1 MRKAG
6 RLKNLKINEVSLV
19 DLAANNRDF
28 IILKSKD
35 DPVNRTSPSLT
46 HDEDK
51 LMSFLKKLK
60 KERAFSPTE
69 DDRLKRN
76 RAEEKE
82 TRKAEDDDAAS
93 SAEGNDNEKSNLEK
107 EGGDEVLRQIYKLL
121 ARYLLEDDNEAEE
134 QDLEE
139 DLDNE
144 DDLSTLLMNK
154 SKSKSE
160 SKNQTDLAPMNVTHP
175 EFYKLLKSQRE
186 ILKAQHEELTQAQ
199 TEIKLLKQEA
209 DERKKQTFIEKA
221 KSLQILGADD
231 QFGLVLKSLAEK
243 TPEEYKKI
251 FNLLEK
257 AADSLSKTDYL
268 DEIGNG
274 FNRDSQSSVAI
285 VQENATVIQKEKN
298 LTQEQAMMK
307 ALEADPALY
316 EAYLKEMKHGI

>member
-35 DPVNRTSPSLT
+35 DPVKRTSPSLT
-46 HDEDK
+46 YDEDK

-60 KERAFSPTE
+60 KERDLSSLD
-69 DDRLKRN
+69 DDRIKRN
-76 RAEEKE
+76 RDEEKE
-82 TRKAEDDDAAS
+82 ARKAEEGDDAAS
-93 SAEGNDNEKSNLEK
+93 DAEGSNDEKSNLKK

-154 SKSKSE
+154 NKSK
-160 SKNQTDLAPMNVTHP
+160 SKNQTDLALMNVTHP

-186 ILKAQHEELTQAQ
+186 ILKAQHEELTHAQ

-231 QFGLVLKSLAEK
+231 QLGLVLKSLAEK

-285 VQENATVIQKEKN
+285 VQENARVIQKEKN